1 MYTTLRDIDDVRFD
15 EPDERLYEPVISDN
29 TRLRSIDDI
38 KRQFPWLF
46 ACFLV
51 GVENLIV
58 TMCFFFYYS
67 GWTSRHIEYFMSF
80 QFIILIIAIIIMF
93 MLINY
98 NEDNEHYL
106 DYIVV
111 IYLGNF
117 RNDNFTLFIQIIII
131 LSSQYI

>member
-80 QFIILIIAIIIMF
+80 QFIILIIASVIMF

-98 NEDNEHYL
+98 NEDNEPYL
-106 DYIVV
+106 NYIVV
-111 IYLGNF
+111 IYLGKSHSG
-117 RNDNFTLFIQIIII
+117 R
-131 LSSQYI
+131 